1 MNFTKMVN
9 SKLNAIADWIIR
21 LVMINIMIIFFSLA
35 VVTIYP
41 AISAGYNMFN
51 DYINNKN
58 PKMFK
63 DYFSY
68 FKEGILKKMVLTLI
82 IGVIATV
89 GFLNIRYYSLSIET
103 SESAL
108 HMIGYFVT
116 LALIAIVYVTI
127 LFTFTVLKIKPDI
140 KVISLFKTA
149 FYLAGKYYLVSM
161 LLIVTNSLPFILM
174 MFPQTIIFFI
184 IMGISIPV
192 CLNALFT
199 KGAYVYFDMVGE
211 QDG

>member
-9 SKLNAIADWIIR
+9 SKLNAVADWIIR

-35 VVTIYP
+35 IVTIYP
-41 AISAGYNMFN
+41 AVSAGYNVFN
-51 DYINNKN
+51 DYLNNKN
-58 PKMFK
+58 PRMFK

-68 FKEGILKKMVLTLI
+68 FKQGILKKIVISLI
-82 IGVIATV
+82 IGVVATV
-89 GFLNIRYYSLSIET
+89 GALNIRYYSLSLEA
-103 SESAL
+103 SEGAL

-127 LFTFTVLKIKPDI
+127 LFTFTVIKIMPDI
-140 KVISLFKTA
+140 KLTSLFKTA
-149 FYLAGKYYLVSM
+149 FFLAGKYYLVSM
-161 LLIVTNSLPFILM
+161 LLIVTNSVPFILL

-192 CLNALFT
+192 CLNAVFT
-199 KGAYVYFDMVGE
+199 KGAYLYFDKVGE
-211 QDG
+211 KNG